1 MNYSEHNGKSTE
13 TRTLVT
19 VTTRIFAL
27 IMAIFLFS
35 MSSCSLIN
43 TKKQDEPDA
52 VPSSSSNT
60 ENSSFMHSA
69 QNQVEESSQTESSS
83 KIFVNDSDNRN
94 IKQQYLDFI
103 DANSARYSEF
113 QGEESTFEPKYT
125 YVDLDNDSVDELIY
139 FLEFFSEE
147 NFAYSF
153 AYVYLFDIVDG
164 AATEVFGSDSV
175 GKSRLTTDIRV
186 FEDGGKTF
194 IAKEL
199 RDGRD
204 EQIGTLYSYNG
215 KEITVDYSISGCYN
229 EPSYFSVSYLGEDA
243 FTVDAKYFTD
253 ITEDEFSVLQK
264 DLGNKG
270 KTLFDSDEQF
280 DK

>member
-1 MNYSEHNGKSTE
+1 MKKFISIL
-13 TRTLVT
+13 LV
-19 VTTRIFAL
+19 L
-27 IMAIFLFS
+27 IIGVS
-35 MSSCSLIN
+35 VSSCSSL
-43 TKKQDEPDA
+43 QEPE
-52 VPSSSSNT
+52 T
-60 ENSSFMHSA
+60 ITHSPTT
-69 QNQVEESSQTESSS
+69 SQTENTSAEVT
-83 KIFVNDSDNRN
+83 VNEEQIYSDY
-94 IKQQYLDFI
+94 IA
-103 DANSARYSEF
+103 ANSSRYSEF

-139 FLEFFSEE
+139 FLEFTSED
-147 NFAYSF
+147 NFVYSF

-186 FEDGGKTF
+186 FEDGGETF
-194 IAKEL
+194 IAMEL

-229 EPSYFSVSYLGEDA
+229 EPSYFSVSYLGDDA
-243 FTVDAKYFTD
+243 FTVDAKFFTD